1 MKLVFPIHRR
11 GCYLRR
17 YARGF
22 HRACEISPFP
32 QQRLPGWMIPAGF
45 PFRKA
50 GNILTGEKDKRFWR
64 RIIGL
69 FIRNIFL
76 TVVLVYRRSL
86 YRYA

>member
-1 MKLVFPIHRR
+1 MKKCLSL
-11 GCYLRR
+11 LR
-17 YARGF
+17 A
-22 HRACEISPFP
+22 FP

-69 FIRNIFL
+69 FIHNHFL